1 MEWASESIIKKCQHT
16 TQWWSYL
23 RSERWRWKISYKAI
37 KKFKMTLPL
46 IFVSKK
52 TKSKMFRFNESFTRL
67 SAAELANFN
76 MVHDRWCFNRFDEIS
91 NTSLWY
97 SNDDSF
103 NLSLLILVKTR
114 FWKHKFWWSRSQFFF
129 LTGFESHTFVRWFL
143 LTGSS
148 AFESL

>member
-23 RSERWRWKISYKAI
+23 RSERWRWKKSYKAI
-37 KKFKMTLPL
+37 KTFKMTLPL

-76 MVHDRWCFNRFDEIS
+76 MVDDRWCFNRFDEIS
-91 NTSLWY
+91 NNFAVIFKWWLFQ
-97 SNDDSF
+97 SF
-103 NLSLLILVKTR
+103 VFNFGKNSFLKAQILMKSQSILL
-114 FWKHKFWWSRSQFFF
+114 FN
-129 LTGFESHTFVRWFL
+129 WF
-143 LTGSS
+143 
-148 AFESL
+148 